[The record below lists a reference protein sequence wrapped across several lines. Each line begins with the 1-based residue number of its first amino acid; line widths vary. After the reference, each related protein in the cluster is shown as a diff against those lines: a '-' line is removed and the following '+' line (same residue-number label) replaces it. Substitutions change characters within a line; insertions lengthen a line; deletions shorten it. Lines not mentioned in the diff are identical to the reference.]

1 MNGLRVTELAEA
13 AGVAASTVR
22 FYERVGLLTPAK
34 RAENGYRLF
43 DPSAIDELAFISRA
57 KGIGMS
63 LEDIAELVAAWPDT
77 ECRLLQDQLRGFL
90 DERIGQVRA
99 QRDELAAFEAQLSA
113 VRERLAGRHPGAERC
128 GKGCGCE
135 ADLELTTEPVESPAL
150 SWTCSLDDEGLIERI
165 DEWRTLAARAT
176 SIHHDADTVRLVLA
190 AEPDLVAIAAA
201 LCLAETHC
209 CATTS
214 FAMEIGTD
222 RVVLTVRA
230 PSAPGLLDA
239 LFPTEVCR

>member
-1 MNGLRVTELAEA
+1 MDGLRVTELGEA

-22 FYERVGLLTPAK
+22 FYERIGLLTPAR

-43 DPSAIDELAFISRA
+43 DPSAVDELAFISRA

-77 ECRLLQDQLRGFL
+77 ECRLLQARLREFL

-113 VRERLAGRHPGAERC
+113 VRERMAGRHPGAERC

-135 ADLELTTEPVESPAL
+135 TDIELTTEPEHSPAPPRM
-150 SWTCSLDDEGLIERI
+150 CSLDDEALSERI
-165 DEWRTLAARAT
+165 DEWRTLAATAM
-176 SIHHDADTVRLVLA
+176 SMEHDGHTVRLVLA
-190 AEPDLVAIAAA
+190 AEPDLVAAAAA
-201 LCLAETHC
+201 LCAAETAC
-209 CATTS
+209 CATTR
-214 FAMEIGTD
+214 FAMEIAAD
-222 RVVLTVRA
+222 RVILTARA
-230 PSAPGLLDA
+230 PGSPSLLDV
-239 LFPTEVCR
+239 LFPAEACR